1 MARIRKGD
9 IVAVIA
15 GDDLGKRGRVLRV
28 LPSADK
34 AVVEG
39 IHLQYKH
46 MKKSQKQPQ
55 GGRVHKEA
63 AIALCKLMPID
74 PSNDEPT
81 RVTMKTVDGQKRRF
95 ARGTGAAIDP
105 EAKAKTKRPKA
116 EA

>member
-28 LPSADK
+28 MPSSDR

-63 AIALCKLMPID
+63 PIALCKLMPVD

-81 RVTMKTVDGQKRRF
+81 RVSFRTVDGQKRRF
-95 ARGTGAAIDP
+95 ATGSGAAIDP
-105 EAKAKTKRPKA
+105 EAKAKSRRSKA